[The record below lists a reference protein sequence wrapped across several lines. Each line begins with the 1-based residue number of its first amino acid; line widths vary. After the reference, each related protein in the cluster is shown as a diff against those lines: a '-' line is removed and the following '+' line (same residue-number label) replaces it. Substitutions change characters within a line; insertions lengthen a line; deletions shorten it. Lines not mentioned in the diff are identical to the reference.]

1 MIETKRRTGRTSRML
16 DAARLVAQKGR
27 EVYVIAASL
36 SHADA
41 LRRMLGS
48 DAKGIKVECADG
60 IGAKL
65 DWATMKLRGHL
76 VHHVVFVDHYT
87 IESRFAPILGE
98 WMRFDQESIDTKE
111 RNP

>member
-1 MIETKRRTGRTSRML
+1 
-16 DAARLVAQKGR
+16 
-27 EVYVIAASL
+27 
-36 SHADA
+36 
-41 LRRMLGS
+41 
-48 DAKGIKVECADG
+48 
-60 IGAKL
+60 
-65 DWATMKLRGHL
+65 MKLRGHL

>member
-16 DAARLVAQKGR
+16 DAARLIAQQGR
-27 EVYVIAASL
+27 EVYVIAAHL

-65 DWATMKLRGHL
+65 DWATMTLRGHL
-76 VHHVVFVDHYT
+76 RNHTVLVDHYT
-87 IESRFAPILGE
+87 IESRFAAILSE
-98 WMRFDQESIDTKE
+98 WMRYDQDFTDTEE